1 MNEDIKKVEDMN
13 CDLEKS
19 KIEVVRDALKDA
31 TDTVRA
37 QDRKAS
43 YMIAIIF
50 FLISS
55 FILTTLYIKK
65 EFTVYNIDI
74 DYLDNIVNLL
84 VFFPVLYFFI
94 AIILLFYS
102 YNPVSNPTEVLTKED
117 QELGRDKFFIFHMND
132 KEKDSETLANNFIN
146 ATLEMKGIL
155 QILYIEILKVSKI
168 RERKISLIKQSSI
181 LLFFGLTSE
190 FIQILTF
197 YKFSLQ
203 LFGISMLICIFYFM
217 CRKA

>member
-1 MNEDIKKVEDMN
+1 MS

-31 TDTVRA
+31 IDTVRA

-55 FILTTLYIKK
+55 FILTTLYINKD
-65 EFTVYNIDI
+65 FCVYNINI
-74 DYLDNIVNLL
+74 DYVKNITNLL
-84 VFFPVLYFFI
+84 VFFPILYFLI
-94 AIILLFYS
+94 AVMFLFYS

-117 QELGRDKFFIFHMND
+117 EEFGRDKFFIFHMND
-132 KEKDSETLANNFIN
+132 KEKNSEILASNFIE
-146 ATLEMKGIL
+146 ATNDMKGIL
-155 QILYIEILKVSKI
+155 KILYIEILKVSKI
-168 RERKISLIKQSSI
+168 RERKISLIKQSTI
-181 LLFFGLTSE
+181 FLCLGLISE
-190 FIQILTF
+190 FTQILTF

-203 LFGISMLICIFYFM
+203 LFGISILVCVFYFI
-217 CRKA
+217 CKKV